1 MPLAFFEPLL
11 MRTTTCTERFCRL
24 QHYSQVV
31 EAYITLKTICSLTV
45 SITGLPRAHSDGVV
59 YQEVNE
65 PRYIIAKNAMSIFMM
80 NAVNYITLCRAI
92 CKVYLRKLHTKKWFY
107 IFVSHFIHI
116 STKRTQNFKASNN
129 NISFRNNRKV
139 KY

>member
-1 MPLAFFEPLL
+1 MLLAFFEPLL

-92 CKVYLRKLHTKKWFY
+92 CKVYLRKLHTKK
-107 IFVSHFIHI
+107 
-116 STKRTQNFKASNN
+116 
-129 NISFRNNRKV
+129 
-139 KY
+139 